1 MRRLSPRRDPEPLR
15 LHPFTRVA
23 SRLLTM
29 STSVSEDNPSE
40 AVTEAEAGAEI
51 ETEASEIL
59 HEPDFCLESIL

>member
-1 MRRLSPRRDPEPLR
+1 
-15 LHPFTRVA
+15 
-23 SRLLTM
+23 M

-59 HEPDFCLESIL
+59 HEPDFCLESILWAYTLTSTHL